1 MPIVSGSYAPS
12 AAPVSGQCQT
22 TYMIEHYAEKTERR
36 IATTNQLLETRY
48 TIEKD
53 VTRLVQCVDPR
64 KRDAIQRLEVEP
76 ERLAFSVEVD
86 DLSGRS
92 VVENTFV
99 SRMSLLSDLRCGP
112 CSGAEVSG
120 AALKSYRLT
129 YDGLDTSAQNA
140 ALLEYDKQ
148 DAFHEFHHWSPDT
161 VRDFYNP
168 PIDLLL
174 EVIRDYDTQWGS
186 EINTAVGTTSF
197 FSQCASETTSTG
209 CIS

>member
-1 MPIVSGSYAPS
+1 MPIVSATYAPS

-36 IATTNQLLETRY
+36 IATTNQRLETRY

-76 ERLAFSVEVD
+76 EHLVFTVEVD

-120 AALKSYRLT
+120 AALKSYRVT
-129 YDGLDTSAQNA
+129 YDGLDTSAQAA

-148 DAFHEFHHWSPDT
+148 DAFHEFHHWSPET

-168 PIDLLL
+168 PIDLML
-174 EVIRDYDTQWGS
+174 EVLRDYNTEWGS
-186 EINTAVGTTSF
+186 EINASVGTTSF

>member
-1 MPIVSGSYAPS
+1 
-12 AAPVSGQCQT
+12 
-22 TYMIEHYAEKTERR
+22 MIEHYAERTERR

-76 ERLAFSVEVD
+76 ERLAFTVEVD

-92 VVENTFV
+92 VVENTYV
-99 SRMSLLSDLRCGP
+99 SRMSLLSDLRCGA

-120 AALKSYRLT
+120 AALKTYRVT
-129 YDGLDTSAQNA
+129 YDGLDASAQNA

-168 PIDLLL
+168 PIDLVL
-174 EVIRDYDTQWGS
+174 EVLRDYDTQWGT